1 MCWVWHESWANQ
13 IVPLHETT
21 PEGEGRKRGRGEWE
35 GRGKGRGEWEGRG
48 QPTALCG
55 TDCDTVIG

>member
-35 GRGKGRGEWEGRG
+35 GRG